1 MSERISK
8 MSLDEFHAAC
18 KKQAPRPSEIV
29 FVCPMCKRPQ
39 NALDLIEVGAG
50 KNLDEV
56 NKYLGFSCIGR
67 WTGAGS
73 PRKKPDGQP
82 CNWTL
87 GGLFKCHEFEVVSPD
102 GESHALF
109 RLATK
114 EEADDYRAE
123 QIEATK

>member
-1 MSERISK
+1 
-8 MSLDEFHAAC
+8 
-18 KKQAPRPSEIV
+18 
-29 FVCPMCKRPQ
+29 MCKRPQ
-39 NALDLIEVGAG
+39 NAIDLIQVGAG

-56 NKYLGFSCIGR
+56 NKCLGFSCIGR

-73 PRKKPDGQP
+73 PRKKPDGKP

-87 GGLFKCHEFEVVSPD
+87 GGLFKCHEFEVVSPN

-114 EEADDYRAE
+114 EEADAYRAE
-123 QIEATK
+123 QKEGAK